1 MAEVLIGDTEDR
13 NQRTQEILALSA
25 TFGGIHK
32 LEATTGFINKT
43 LAERQKVADKI
54 FSMGLD
60 EVTELMFDLQVNAL
74 VSNRKLPM
82 SCLSELSKPELDSCK
97 DCPFAVPNFYSLSL
111 S

>member
-13 NQRTQEILALSA
+13 NQRTQEILALNA

-74 VSNRKLPM
+74 VSNEENYQ
-82 SCLSELSKPELDSCK
+82 CLVS
-97 DCPFAVPNFYSLSL
+97 PNCQNQN
-111 S
+111 